1 MKVIRAIKDIDIEF
15 DTVVTIG
22 NFDGVHKGHQ
32 VLIEKTATYA
42 KARGI
47 KSAVFTFLNHPINY
61 FVPEKVKNIFD
72 EKEKERLIE
81 GFGIDYLID
90 IPFDKAMTQISA
102 EQFIVKILKDKI
114 HAKKIVV
121 GHDFTFAR
129 NKEGTVDVLRE
140 IGHEYGIEVEIVQPI
155 KINGIRVS
163 STFIRELISKGRVD
177 EIPQYLGTPYVIEGE
192 IIHGKANGRKMGYPT
207 ANISLKDQI
216 INPKNGI
223 YASRVIIDGKK
234 YFGATN
240 VGMNPT
246 VNGKYLSI
254 ETNILDFDEDIY
266 GKRVRIEF
274 LEKIRDEKK
283 FESLDELRKQ
293 LDLDTGFVRQKYLSN
308 NKMDD

>member
-1 MKVIRAIKDIDIEF
+1 MKVIKAIKDIDIEF

-121 GHDFTFAR
+121 GYDFTFAR

-140 IGHEYGIEVEIVQPI
+140 MGHEYGIEVEIVQPI

-163 STFIRELISKGRVD
+163 STFIRELISEGRVD
-177 EIPQYLGTPYVIEGE
+177 EIPQYLGTHYVIEGE

-308 NKMDD
+308 NKMND

>member
-1 MKVIRAIKDIDIEF
+1 M
-15 DTVVTIG
+15 
-22 NFDGVHKGHQ
+22 
-32 VLIEKTATYA
+32 
-42 KARGI
+42 
-47 KSAVFTFLNHPINY
+47 
-61 FVPEKVKNIFD
+61 
-72 EKEKERLIE
+72 
-81 GFGIDYLID
+81 
-90 IPFDKAMTQISA
+90 
-102 EQFIVKILKDKI
+102 
-114 HAKKIVV
+114 
-121 GHDFTFAR
+121 
-129 NKEGTVDVLRE
+129 
-140 IGHEYGIEVEIVQPI
+140 GHEYDIEVEVVQPI

-163 STFIRELISKGRVD
+163 STFIRELISEGRVD

-223 YASRVIIDGKK
+223 YASRVVIDCKK

-254 ETNILDFDEDIY
+254 ETNILDFNEDIY

-293 LDLDTGFVRQKYLSN
+293 LDLDTGFVRQKYML
-308 NKMDD
+308 NKKTND

>member
-1 MKVIRAIKDIDIEF
+1 MKVIKAIKDIDIEF

-140 IGHEYGIEVEIVQPI
+140 MGHEYGIEVEIVQPI

-163 STFIRELISKGRVD
+163 STFIRELISEGRVD

-308 NKMDD
+308 NKMND

>member
-1 MKVIRAIKDIDIEF
+1 MKVIKAIKDIDIEF

-102 EQFIVKILKDKI
+102 EQFVVKILKDKI

-129 NKEGTVDVLRE
+129 NKEGNVKVLKE
-140 IGHEYGIEVEIVQPI
+140 LGHEYGIEVEIVQPI

-163 STFIRELISKGRVD
+163 STFIRELISEGRVD

-216 INPKNGI
+216 IKPKNGI

-293 LDLDTGFVRQKYLSN
+293 LDLDTGFVRQKYMSN
-308 NKMDD
+308 KKTID

>member
-1 MKVIRAIKDIDIEF
+1 MKVIKAIKDIDIEF

-121 GHDFTFAR
+121 GYDFTFAR

-140 IGHEYGIEVEIVQPI
+140 MGHEYGIEVEIVQPI

-163 STFIRELISKGRVD
+163 STFIRELISEGRVD

-216 INPKNGI
+216 IKPKNGI

>member
-1 MKVIRAIKDIDIEF
+1 MKVIKAIKDIDIEF

-102 EQFIVKILKDKI
+102 EQFVVKILKDKI

-129 NKEGTVDVLRE
+129 NKEGNVKVLKE
-140 IGHEYGIEVEIVQPI
+140 LGHEYGIEVEIVQPI

-163 STFIRELISKGRVD
+163 STFIRELISEGRID

-216 INPKNGI
+216 IKPKNGI

-254 ETNILDFDEDIY
+254 ETNILNFDEDIY

-283 FESLDELRKQ
+283 FESLDELKKQ
-293 LDLDTGFVRQKYLSN
+293 LDLDTGFVRQKYMSN
-308 NKMDD
+308 KKTID

>member
-1 MKVIRAIKDIDIEF
+1 MKVIKAIKDIDIEF

-140 IGHEYGIEVEIVQPI
+140 MGHEYGIEVEIVQPI

-163 STFIRELISKGRVD
+163 STFIRELISEGRID

-216 INPKNGI
+216 IKPKNGI

-308 NKMDD
+308 NKMND

>member
-1 MKVIRAIKDIDIEF
+1 MKVIKAIKDIDIEF

>member
-1 MKVIRAIKDIDIEF
+1 MIVIKAIKDIDIEF

-32 VLIEKTATYA
+32 VLIEKTAAYA

-81 GFGIDYLID
+81 SFGIDYLID
-90 IPFDKAMTQISA
+90 IPFDKAMTKISA

-129 NKEGTVDVLRE
+129 RDM
-140 IGHEYGIEVEIVQPI
+140 GHEYGIEVEIVQPI

-163 STFIRELISKGRVD
+163 STFIRELISEGRVD
-177 EIPQYLGTPYVIEGE
+177 EIPQYLGTHYVIEGE

-254 ETNILDFDEDIY
+254 ETNILDFNEDIY

-293 LDLDTGFVRQKYLSN
+293 LDLDTGFVRQKYMSN
-308 NKMDD
+308 EKIND

>member
-1 MKVIRAIKDIDIEF
+1 MKVIKAIKDIDIEF

-140 IGHEYGIEVEIVQPI
+140 MGHEYGIEVEIVQPI

>member
-1 MKVIRAIKDIDIEF
+1 MKVIKAIKDIDIEF

-163 STFIRELISKGRVD
+163 STFIRELISEGRVD

>member
-1 MKVIRAIKDIDIEF
+1 MKVIKAIKDIDIEF

-121 GHDFTFAR
+121 GYDFTFAR

-140 IGHEYGIEVEIVQPI
+140 MGHEYGIEVEIVQPI

-163 STFIRELISKGRVD
+163 STFIRELISEGRVD

-216 INPKNGI
+216 IKPKNGI

-254 ETNILDFDEDIY
+254 ETNILEFDEDIY

-308 NKMDD
+308 NKMND

>member
-1 MKVIRAIKDIDIEF
+1 MKVIKAIKDIDIEF

-61 FVPEKVKNIFD
+61 FVPKKVKNIFD

-121 GHDFTFAR
+121 GYDFTFAR

-140 IGHEYGIEVEIVQPI
+140 MGHEYGIEVEIVQPI

-163 STFIRELISKGRVD
+163 STFIRELISEGRVD

-216 INPKNGI
+216 IKPKNGI

-308 NKMDD
+308 NKMND

>member
-1 MKVIRAIKDIDIEF
+1 MKVIKAIKDIDIEF

-114 HAKKIVV
+114 HAKNSC
-121 GHDFTFAR
+121 R
-129 NKEGTVDVLRE
+129 L
-140 IGHEYGIEVEIVQPI
+140 
-155 KINGIRVS
+155 
-163 STFIRELISKGRVD
+163 
-177 EIPQYLGTPYVIEGE
+177 
-192 IIHGKANGRKMGYPT
+192 
-207 ANISLKDQI
+207 
-216 INPKNGI
+216 
-223 YASRVIIDGKK
+223 
-234 YFGATN
+234 
-240 VGMNPT
+240 
-246 VNGKYLSI
+246 
-254 ETNILDFDEDIY
+254 
-266 GKRVRIEF
+266 
-274 LEKIRDEKK
+274 
-283 FESLDELRKQ
+283 
-293 LDLDTGFVRQKYLSN
+293 
-308 NKMDD
+308 

>member
-1 MKVIRAIKDIDIEF
+1 MKVIKAIKDIDIEF

-42 KARGI
+42 KEKGI

-102 EQFIVKILKDKI
+102 EQFVVKILKDKI

-129 NKEGTVDVLRE
+129 NKEGNADVLRE
-140 IGHEYGIEVEIVQPI
+140 MGPQYGIEVEIVQPI

-163 STFIRELISKGRVD
+163 STFIRELISEGRVD

-207 ANISLKDQI
+207 ANISLKAQI

-283 FESLDELRKQ
+283 FKSLDELRKQ

-308 NKMDD
+308 NKTNE

>member
-1 MKVIRAIKDIDIEF
+1 MKVIKAIKDIDIEF

-140 IGHEYGIEVEIVQPI
+140 MGHEYGIEVEIVQPI

-163 STFIRELISKGRVD
+163 STFIRELISEGRVD

>member
-1 MKVIRAIKDIDIEF
+1 MKVIKAIKDIDIEF

-129 NKEGTVDVLRE
+129 NKEGTVDVLRKM
-140 IGHEYGIEVEIVQPI
+140 GHEYGIEVEIVQPI

-163 STFIRELISKGRVD
+163 STFIRELISEGRVD

>member
-1 MKVIRAIKDIDIEF
+1 MKVIKAIKDIDIEF

-121 GHDFTFAR
+121 GYDFTFAR

-140 IGHEYGIEVEIVQPI
+140 MGHEYGIEVEIVQPI

-163 STFIRELISKGRVD
+163 STFIRELISEGRVD

-216 INPKNGI
+216 IKPKNGI

-266 GKRVRIEF
+266 GKKVRIEF

-308 NKMDD
+308 NKMND

>member
-1 MKVIRAIKDIDIEF
+1 MKVIKAIKDIDIEF

-81 GFGIDYLID
+81 DFGIDYLID

-121 GHDFTFAR
+121 GYDFTFAR

-140 IGHEYGIEVEIVQPI
+140 MGHEYGIEVEIVQPI

-163 STFIRELISKGRVD
+163 STFIRELISEGRVD

-216 INPKNGI
+216 IKPKNGI

-283 FESLDELRKQ
+283 FESLDELKKQ
-293 LDLDTGFVRQKYLSN
+293 LDLDTGFVRQKYMSN
-308 NKMDD
+308 NKMND

>member
-1 MKVIRAIKDIDIEF
+1 MKVIKVIKDIDIEF

>member
-1 MKVIRAIKDIDIEF
+1 MKVIKAIKDIDIEF

-140 IGHEYGIEVEIVQPI
+140 MGHEYGIEVEIVQPI

-163 STFIRELISKGRVD
+163 STFIRELISEGRVD

-283 FESLDELRKQ
+283 FVSLDELRKQ

>member
-1 MKVIRAIKDIDIEF
+1 MKVIKAIKDIDIEF

-140 IGHEYGIEVEIVQPI
+140 MGHEYGIEVEIVQPI

-163 STFIRELISKGRVD
+163 STFIRELISEGRID

-216 INPKNGI
+216 IKPKNGI

-234 YFGATN
+234 SFGATN

-308 NKMDD
+308 NKMND

>member
-1 MKVIRAIKDIDIEF
+1 MKVIKAIKDIDIEF

-81 GFGIDYLID
+81 SFGIDYLID
-90 IPFDKAMTQISA
+90 IPFDKTMTQISA
-102 EQFIVKILKDKI
+102 EQFVVKILKDKI

-140 IGHEYGIEVEIVQPI
+140 MGHEYDIEVEVVQPI

-163 STFIRELISKGRVD
+163 STFIRELISEGRVD

-223 YASRVIIDGKK
+223 YASRVVIDGKK

-254 ETNILDFDEDIY
+254 ETNILDFNEDIY

-283 FESLDELRKQ
+283 FKSLDELRKQ
-293 LDLDTGFVRQKYLSN
+293 LDLDTGFVRQKYMSN
-308 NKMDD
+308 EKIND

>member
-1 MKVIRAIKDIDIEF
+1 MKVIKAIKDIDIEF

-129 NKEGTVDVLRE
+129 NKEGNVKVLKE
-140 IGHEYGIEVEIVQPI
+140 LGHEYGIEVEIVQPI

-163 STFIRELISKGRVD
+163 STFIRELISEGRVD

-216 INPKNGI
+216 IKPKNGI

-254 ETNILDFDEDIY
+254 ETNILNFDEDIY

-293 LDLDTGFVRQKYLSN
+293 LDLDTGFVRQKYMSN
-308 NKMDD
+308 KKTID

>member
-1 MKVIRAIKDIDIEF
+1 MKVIKAIKDIDIEF

-283 FESLDELRKQ
+283 FESLNELRKQ

>member
-1 MKVIRAIKDIDIEF
+1 MKVIKAIKDIDIEF

-121 GHDFTFAR
+121 GYDFTFAR

-140 IGHEYGIEVEIVQPI
+140 MGHEYGIEVEIVQPI

-163 STFIRELISKGRVD
+163 STFIRELISEGRVD

-216 INPKNGI
+216 IKPKNGI

-254 ETNILDFDEDIY
+254 ETNILDFNEDIY

-293 LDLDTGFVRQKYLSN
+293 LDLDTGFVRQKYML
-308 NKMDD
+308 NKKTND

>member
-1 MKVIRAIKDIDIEF
+1 MKVIKAIKDIDIEF

-121 GHDFTFAR
+121 GYDFTFAR

-140 IGHEYGIEVEIVQPI
+140 MGHEYGIEVEIVQPI

-163 STFIRELISKGRVD
+163 STFIRELISEGRVD

-216 INPKNGI
+216 IKPKNGI

-293 LDLDTGFVRQKYLSN
+293 LDLDTGFVKQKYLSN
-308 NKMDD
+308 NKMND

>member
-1 MKVIRAIKDIDIEF
+1 MKIIKAMKDIDIEF

-121 GHDFTFAR
+121 GYDFTFAR

-140 IGHEYGIEVEIVQPI
+140 MGHEYGIEVEIVQPI

-163 STFIRELISKGRVD
+163 STFIRELISEGRVD

-216 INPKNGI
+216 IKPKNGI

-308 NKMDD
+308 NKMND